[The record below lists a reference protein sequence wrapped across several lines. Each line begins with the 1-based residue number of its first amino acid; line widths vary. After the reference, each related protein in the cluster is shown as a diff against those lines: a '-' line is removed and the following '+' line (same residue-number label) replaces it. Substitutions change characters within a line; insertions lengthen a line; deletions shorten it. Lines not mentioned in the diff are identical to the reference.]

1 MTESESDAPA
11 PADPTPRGPA
21 GNAETLQQIGDDY
34 RSGSGQPEDWPEGS
48 EPQAPADDSS
58 E

>member
-1 MTESESDAPA
+1 MTESDAPA

-21 GNAETLQQIGDDY
+21 GNAETLQKIGDDY
-34 RSGSGQPEDWPEGS
+34 RSGSGQPEEWPEGS